1 VSTVRISGVVAG
13 YGQENVLDGV
23 DLVLEEGSLTAVLG
37 ASGCGKSTV
46 LRTVA
51 GLLPVRGGSV
61 EIGGRLVA
69 GRGVHV
75 PPERRRVGLVPQDAA
90 LFPHRDV
97 VSNVGFGLRRNPHRR
112 ERVAELVRL
121 VGLQGLERRMPYELS
136 GGQRHRVALARA
148 LAPRP
153 AVLLLDEPFA
163 ALDANLRAELR
174 AEVRDV
180 LRAAGTTA
188 LLVTHDQTE
197 ALSMADQVAVMAQ
210 GRIAQAGTPQE
221 VYWRPVSPTVA
232 AFVGDAVLLPGRWR
246 AGSVRCA
253 LGVVAATGAP
263 AGPDGSRVQVLLRPE
278 QIAVRPLTPG
288 VDGGS
293 GDLGRDGY
301 PAPVAVV
308 RAVDFYGHD
317 AELELDLLG
326 GFARLAGAVGLP
338 GGVEPSE
345 RAVLDDG
352 VRLRART
359 SSDSLPARG
368 TLVRLEVVGGAVVY
382 RDHDAA
388 GQSDEA
394 AAPSPAEQGR
404 GRRRP

>member
-1 VSTVRISGVVAG
+1 MSTVRVTGVVAG
-13 YGQENVLDGV
+13 YTRDDVLQGV

-51 GLLPVRGGSV
+51 GLLPVRRGTV

-69 GRGVHV
+69 GPGVHV

-97 VSNVGFGLRRNPHRR
+97 VSNIAFGLRRDPYRR
-112 ERVAELVRL
+112 DRVAELVRL
-121 VGLQGLERRMPYELS
+121 VGLEGLERRMPYELS

-153 AVLLLDEPFA
+153 AVMLLDEPFA
-163 ALDANLRAELR
+163 ALDANLRADLR
-174 AEVRDV
+174 AQVRDV

-197 ALSMADQVAVMAQ
+197 ALSMADQVAVMSG

-221 VYWRPVSPTVA
+221 VYTQPVSPTVA

-246 AGSVRCA
+246 AGRVRCA
-253 LGVVAATGAP
+253 LGEVAASDGAS
-263 AGPDGSRVQVLLRPE
+263 GPDGSRVRVLLRPE
-278 QIAVRPLTPG
+278 QISVRAVDPAHDSSGAVVTPQ
-288 VDGGS
+288 
-293 GDLGRDGY
+293 GY

-308 RAVDFYGHD
+308 RAIDFYGHD

-345 RAVLDDG
+345 RVVLEEG

-359 SSDSLPARG
+359 SAERLPPRG
-368 TLVRLEVVGGAVVY
+368 SLVRLDVLGPAVVY
-382 RDHDAA
+382 ADDA
-388 GQSDEA
+388 G
-394 AAPSPAEQGR
+394 
-404 GRRRP
+404 

>member
-1 VSTVRISGVVAG
+1 MSTVRVTGVVAG
-13 YGQENVLDGV
+13 YAREDVLDGV
-23 DLVLEEGSLTAVLG
+23 DLVLEEGTLTAVLG

-46 LRTVA
+46 LRALA
-51 GLLPVRGGSV
+51 GLLPVRAGTV

-97 VSNVGFGLRRNPHRR
+97 VSNIAFGLRRDPRR
-112 ERVAELVRL
+112 KERVAELVRL
-121 VGLQGLERRMPYELS
+121 VGLEGLERRMPFELS

-153 AVLLLDEPFA
+153 AVMLLDEPFA
-163 ALDANLRAELR
+163 ALDANLRADLR
-174 AEVRDV
+174 AQVRDV

-197 ALSMADQVAVMAQ
+197 ALSMADQVAVMAD

-221 VYWRPVSPTVA
+221 VYTEPVSPTVA

-246 AGSVRCA
+246 AGTVRCA
-253 LGVVAATGAP
+253 LGEVAASSGQPGA
-263 AGPDGSRVQVLLRPE
+263 DGVRVQVLLRPE
-278 QIAVRPLTPG
+278 QIAIRAVEPGSEAGVLRRTPA
-288 VDGGS
+288 
-293 GDLGRDGY
+293 GY

-326 GFARLAGAVGLP
+326 GFARLAGAVDLP
-338 GGVEPSE
+338 GGFGPSE
-345 RAVLDDG
+345 RVALADG

-359 SSDSLPARG
+359 SAEQLPARG
-368 TLVRLEVVGGAVVY
+368 TLVRLDVLGPAVVY
-382 RDHDAA
+382 PA
-388 GQSDEA
+388 
-394 AAPSPAEQGR
+394 PAEPGA
-404 GRRRP
+404 G

>member
-1 VSTVRISGVVAG
+1 MSTVRLSGVVAG
-13 YGQENVLDGV
+13 YAREDVLEGV

-46 LRTVA
+46 LRAVA
-51 GLLPVRGGSV
+51 GLLPVRAGTV

-69 GRGVHV
+69 GPGVHV

-97 VSNVGFGLRRNPHRR
+97 VSNVAFGLRRDPHRR
-112 ERVAELVRL
+112 ERVAQLVRL
-121 VGLQGLERRMPYELS
+121 VGLEGLERRMPYELS

-153 AVLLLDEPFA
+153 AVMLLDEPFA
-163 ALDANLRAELR
+163 ALDANLRVELR
-174 AEVRDV
+174 AQVRDV

-197 ALSMADQVAVMAQ
+197 ALSMADQVAVMSG

-221 VYWRPVSPTVA
+221 VYSRPVSPTVA

-246 AGSVRCA
+246 SGTVRCA
-253 LGVVAATGAP
+253 LGEFDAVGGEVGV
-263 AGPDGSRVQVLLRPE
+263 DGSRVQVLLRPE
-278 QIAVRPLTPG
+278 QIRVRAVEPG
-288 VDGGS
+288 VDAVGEVV
-293 GDLGRDGY
+293 LPGY

-338 GGVEPSE
+338 GGVGPSE
-345 RAVLDDG
+345 RVMLEDG

-359 SSDSLPARG
+359 SSERLPARG
-368 TLVRLEVVGGAVVY
+368 SLVRIDVLGPAVVFPV
-382 RDHDAA
+382 AA
-388 GQSDEA
+388 GEQSAPALPA
-394 AAPSPAEQGR
+394 AVEQ
-404 GRRRP
+404 P

>member
-1 VSTVRISGVVAG
+1 VSTVRLSGVVAG
-13 YGQENVLDGV
+13 YARADVLDGV

-46 LRTVA
+46 LRAVA
-51 GLLPVRGGSV
+51 GLLPVRGGTV

-69 GRGVHV
+69 GPGVHV

-97 VSNVGFGLRRNPHRR
+97 VSNVAFGLRRDPRRR
-112 ERVAELVRL
+112 ERVAELLRL
-121 VGLQGLERRMPYELS
+121 VGLEGLERRMPYELS

-163 ALDANLRAELR
+163 ALDANLRADLR
-174 AEVRDV
+174 AQVRDV

-197 ALSMADQVAVMAQ
+197 ALSMADQVAVMAG

-221 VYWRPVSPTVA
+221 VYTEPVSPTVA

-246 AGSVRCA
+246 SGTVRCA
-253 LGVVAATGAP
+253 LGEVAASGPRRGA
-263 AGPDGSRVQVLLRPE
+263 DGERVQVLLRPE
-278 QIAVRPLTPG
+278 QIAVRTVEPG
-288 VDGGS
+288 AEAGV
-293 GDLGRDGY
+293 LGAAPMGY

-326 GFARLAGAVGLP
+326 GFARLAGAVDLP
-338 GGVEPSE
+338 GGFGPSE
-345 RAVLDDG
+345 RAALADG

-359 SSDSLPARG
+359 SAERLPARG
-368 TLVRLEVVGGAVVY
+368 ALVRLDVVGPAVVY
-382 RDHDAA
+382 PDP
-388 GQSDEA
+388 GQVST
-394 AAPSPAEQGR
+394 G
-404 GRRRP
+404 